1 MNMLAGASATGL
13 AEQEDRLGGGS
24 WVIDT
29 DVYEGTIKMAY
40 LTKSAGGAIGVQ
52 LNIDFDGKE
61 YRELTWV
68 SNKAGEFYFTNQKG
82 EKQGLPGFV
91 TINDLCLFCTEKEL
105 EAQTQE
111 EKVANVWDNE
121 LRKEV
126 PKNVTAL
133 TDLLEKKVLV
143 AINKNLEN
151 KTEKQPD
158 GSYKD
163 IPDTRDTNSIEK
175 FFHPEKKVTISEAKR
190 QLSEG
195 EFIYAWLEKNKGNVR
210 DKRSIKDGDAGGQ
223 SGRPGGAPNA
233 GSGGTQRKSLFDN

>member
-52 LNIDFDGKE
+52 LEVDVNGKD
-61 YRELTWV
+61 YKELTWI
-68 SNKAGEFYFTNQKG
+68 SNKAGEFYFTNQKE
-82 EKQGLPGFV
+82 EKQGLPGFI

-105 EAQTQE
+105 KDQTQE
-111 EKVANVWDNE
+111 EKVVKVWDSE
-121 LRKEV
+121 LRAEA
-126 PKNVTAL
+126 PKNVIVL
-133 TDLLEKKVLV
+133 TELLGKKVLFAV
-143 AINKNLEN
+143 NKNLEN

-158 GSYKD
+158 GSYAA
-163 IPDTRDTNSIEK
+163 ITDTRDTNSIEK

-190 QLSEG
+190 GLAEG

-210 DKRSIKDGDAGGQ
+210 DKRTIKDGDAGGR

-233 GSGGTQRKSLFDN
+233 GAGGQQRKSLFDN